1 MSLLTTYNKN
11 AGNVLLQLTEV
22 SLLTETLFFGC
33 KSFISELMSSDSGQT
48 K

>member
-1 MSLLTTYNKN
+1 MSLLTTYNEN
-11 AGNVLLQLTEV
+11 AGNVLQLSEV
-22 SLLTETLFFGC
+22 SLLTEALFFGC